1 MTIKMQNYGLRW
13 TDAGGRNHASG
24 VSYDKGSADGRKLE
38 LEARGCTDVEVLP
51 TKVGE
56 LLEPR
61 A

>member
-1 MTIKMQNYGLRW
+1 MAIKMQNYGLRW
-13 TDAGGRNHASG
+13 TSPDGKAHASA
-24 VSYDKGSADGRKLE
+24 VSYDKASAEHEKAR
-38 LEARGCTDVEVLP
+38 LEADGCTDVEVLP